1 MNKKKIMN
9 SSKIIKILT
18 FKILCTCIII
28 SFLNASPIS
37 DTAIEPSKSGSTLDA
52 QEAAL
57 QDPFEYMNRGFF
69 KVNQLIDGLLLK
81 NLAIIYQDVTPEPV
95 RDSISNVVDNLNN
108 PVIFL
113 NDLLQGEFQNAGE
126 TLVRFLLNTT
136 IGVFGIFDVASGG
149 LDIHHHNAD
158 FGQTLGMWGIGSGP
172 YLVIPVLGPS
182 SARDLLGRG
191 ADYFADPYNG
201 YMRNHDNDGALYVRT
216 GVEGVVKR
224 QRVLKVTESVDKT
237 ADPYAQYRI
246 MYMQNRDFRKISGKE
261 ERESPVPVDVIK

>member
-1 MNKKKIMN
+1 MIFSNLV
-9 SSKIIKILT
+9 S
-18 FKILCTCIII
+18 
-28 SFLNASPIS
+28 ASPIS
-37 DTAIEPSKSGSTLDA
+37 DTAIGPARPGTVLDDK
-52 QEAAL
+52 EISL

-69 KVNQLIDGLLLK
+69 KFNQLIDGLLLR
-81 NLAIIYQDVTPEPV
+81 NFAIIYQDVTPEPV
-95 RDSISNVVDNLNN
+95 RDSISNVIDNLNN

-126 TLVRFLLNTT
+126 TFVRFLLNST
-136 IGVFGIFDVASGG
+136 VGILGIVDVASGG

-158 FGQTLGMWGIGSGP
+158 FGQTLGMWGVGSGP

-182 SARDLLGRG
+182 NARDLVGRG
-191 ADYFADPYNG
+191 TDYFADPYNG
-201 YMRNHDNDGALYVRT
+201 YMRNHDKDGAMYVRT
-216 GVEGVVKR
+216 GVEGIVKR

-246 MYMQNRDFRKISGKE
+246 MYMQNRDFRKINGKE